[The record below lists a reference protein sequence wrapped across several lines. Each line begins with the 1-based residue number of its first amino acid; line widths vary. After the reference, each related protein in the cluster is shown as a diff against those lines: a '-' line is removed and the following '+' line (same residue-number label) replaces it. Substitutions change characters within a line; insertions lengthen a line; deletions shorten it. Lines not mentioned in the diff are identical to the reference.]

1 LNTYLDAVDL
11 FYNGDVNSVIQLF
24 EDDSPKGDANFNI
37 EKWKQIIA
45 LMREYLKRELEKE

>member
-1 LNTYLDAVDL
+1 
-11 FYNGDVNSVIQLF
+11 LF